1 MEMKLDLADQV
12 VLVTGASR
20 GIGRAVASALAES
33 GARLALHCRNERGEA
48 REWADS
54 LGNGARLFGADLA
67 EEGSPARLIDRVLNH
82 YGRLDVLVNNAG
94 IALESP
100 EDMDDAQWSRN
111 WRITLQVNLTAAAE
125 LCRRAVRHFKSIG
138 GGRIINM
145 ASRAAFR
152 GDTVDYLAYAASKGG
167 LVSLTRSLARGFGKD
182 NIKAFVV
189 APGFVDTDMAR
200 TFIERYGESI
210 VLDDIALSRLTRP
223 EDLAPLVVFLASGA
237 ADHATGG
244 TFDVNAGSYVH

>member
-1 MEMKLDLADQV
+1 MKLDLTDHV

-20 GIGRAVASALAES
+20 GIGRAIAAAMAAS
-33 GARLALHCRNERGEA
+33 GARVALHCRQNRDEV
-48 REWADS
+48 RELADS
-54 LGNGARLFGADLA
+54 LGKGARVFSADLA
-67 EEGSPARLIDRVLNH
+67 DEASPARLIDQVLDH
-82 YGRLDVLVNNAG
+82 FGGLDVLVNNAG

-125 LCRRAVRHFKSIG
+125 LCRRAVRHFKPAG
-138 GGRIINM
+138 GGRIINV

-167 LVSLTRSLARGFGKD
+167 LVSLTRSLARGCGKD

-189 APGFVDTDMAR
+189 APGFVDTEMAR
-200 TFIERYGESI
+200 AFIERYGESI

-237 ADHATGG
+237 ADHATGA

>member
-1 MEMKLDLADQV
+1 MKLDLTNRV

-20 GIGRAVASALAES
+20 GIGKAVAEAMAAS
-33 GARLALHCRNERGEA
+33 GATVALHCRRERDEVAELAGK
-48 REWADS
+48 
-54 LGNGARLFGADLA
+54 LGQGAEVFAADLSRA
-67 EEGSPARLIDRVLNH
+67 GAAGEMFDAVLAH
-82 YGRLDVLVNNAG
+82 YGGLDVLVNNAG
-94 IALESP
+94 VALESP
-100 EDMDDAQWSRN
+100 ADLDDAAWREN
-111 WRITLQVNLTAAAE
+111 WRLTLQVNLTAAAE
-125 LCRRAVRHFKSIG
+125 LCRRGVRHFQAAG
-138 GGRIINM
+138 GGRIINI

-167 LVSLTRSLARGFGKD
+167 LVSLTRSLARGYGKD

-189 APGFVDTDMAR
+189 APGFVRTEMAQV
-200 TFIERYGESI
+200 FFDRYGEE
-210 VLDDIALSRLTRP
+210 VALDDIALPRLTRP